1 MSALA
6 LRRGPSPGTG
16 LHNGD
21 TFGHGGIEI
30 DARTTASPRGTIVL
44 ATMPNLQGF
53 GYSPE
58 MTYYSTRA
66 GAKVFAAGTL
76 NFAGTALGPE
86 VSPVLEN
93 IWEHMARP

>member
-1 MSALA
+1 
-6 LRRGPSPGTG
+6 
-16 LHNGD
+16 
-21 TFGHGGIEI
+21 
-30 DARTTASPRGTIVL
+30 VL

-58 MTYYSTRA
+58 MTYYSTRS

-76 NFAGTALGPE
+76 NFAGTALEPQ

-93 IWEHMARP
+93 IWEQLARP